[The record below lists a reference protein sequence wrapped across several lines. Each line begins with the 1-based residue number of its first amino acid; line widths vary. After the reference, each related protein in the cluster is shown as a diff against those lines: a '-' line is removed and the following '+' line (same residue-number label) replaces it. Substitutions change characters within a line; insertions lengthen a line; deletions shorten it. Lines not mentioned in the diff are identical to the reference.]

1 MELNA
6 MRRQRSALRSPL
18 TSDPSRFPLPSGNL
32 WVSQPHYRG
41 DGPLGPLAINERRG
55 SAVADGGE
63 DGGSWLSV
71 RALFMRLVN
80 WLAADCSGEIAM
92 SFKYT
97 SSSHT
102 ARRAPRR
109 APFHFISI
117 HLRGYSG
124 PALIPLF
131 SSCVS
136 D

>member
-6 MRRQRSALRSPL
+6 TRRRRSALRSPL
-18 TSDPSRFPLPSGNL
+18 TSDPSRFPYPVETFGSR
-32 WVSQPHYRG
+32 SPHYRG

-55 SAVADGGE
+55 SAVADSGE

-80 WLAADCSGEIAM
+80 WPAADCSGEIAM
-92 SFKYT
+92 SLKYT